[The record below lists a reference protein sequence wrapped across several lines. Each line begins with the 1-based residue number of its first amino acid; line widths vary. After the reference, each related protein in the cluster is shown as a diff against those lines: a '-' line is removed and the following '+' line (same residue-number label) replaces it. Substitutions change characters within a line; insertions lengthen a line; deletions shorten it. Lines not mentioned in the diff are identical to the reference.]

1 MTFGLEHRLF
11 ADFDDEVR
19 IADISALHDLVT
31 SPVTERGLHAWAG
44 DSPSRA
50 PLLGEV
56 AFVLIRWSKTLGQPR
71 TPILAVAF
79 TVTLRVPDRDVF
91 HGYFFP
97 QVPGE

>member
-1 MTFGLEHRLF
+1 MTFGLDHRPF

-31 SPVTERGLHAWAG
+31 SPVAERGLHAWAG
-44 DSPSRA
+44 DSLSRA
-50 PLLGEV
+50 ALLSEV

-71 TPILAVAF
+71 TPTLAAAF
-79 TVTLRVPDRDVF
+79 TVKPRVPGREVF
-91 HGYFFP
+91 HGSFFP